1 MWEAM
6 LECHKLQLHIISIA
20 DNNGNTK
27 FSVQSESRRQI
38 TIHLEDELSSLS
50 SSFMKWFGAQ
60 KSYLK
65 SIDGWLLKCV
75 SFPQKAS
82 KKKRRPQEI
91 PFWWPQEIPFGY
103 YGPPIY
109 VTCGIWLEKLEKL
122 EKPPAKEL
130 VDSIKSLTAE
140 TSSFLPRQE
149 KKEGKDANQ
158 SDLTSWKHDNGSD
171 SAVNMLRDEVSQDW
185 ASGLDRF
192 QISLTGFCG
201 KLNNF
206 AESSV
211 KMYVDLQEA
220 IQRAKS
226 NYEQF

>member
-1 MWEAM
+1 MWEVM
-6 LECHKLQLHIISIA
+6 LECHKLQFHIISIA
-20 DNNGNTK
+20 YNNGNTK

-91 PFWWPQEIPFGY
+91 PFRY

-130 VDSIKSLTAE
+130 VDSIKSLAAE
-140 TSSFLPRQE
+140 TSRFLPRQE

-171 SAVNMLRDEVSQDW
+171 SAVNMLRDEVSQDGD
-185 ASGLDRF
+185 SGFDNF
-192 QISLTGFCG
+192 QISLAGFCC

-211 KMYVDLQEA
+211 KMYLDLQEA

-226 NYEQF
+226 NYEQFKAQSSV